1 MDVIKLFGDI
11 LAKEINKP
19 EIASRGVLRLAIK
32 LDFPGKNVENLSY
45 EDLSHV
51 FKNGLKKKLEVI
63 GEFNVNAISKKMI
76 MELTKKQ
83 SVLTFTH

>member
-32 LDFPGKNVENLSY
+32 LDFPEKSLDTLSF
-45 EDLSHV
+45 EDLMHV

-63 GEFNVNAISKKMI
+63 GESNINLTSQKMI
-76 MELTKKQ
+76 RELTKKQ
-83 SVLTFTH
+83 SILTFTH